1 MTGQQNRFSLER
13 VAEEHKPLR
22 ERFSTHCKHELH
34 ELQERQLSVAVAAA
48 EDVGGAVLVTRGIVV
63 EFREERVE
71 ETGIEEREGGV
82 DESN

>member
-13 VAEEHKPLR
+13 VAEEHCPLR
-22 ERFSTHCKHELH
+22 ERFSTQCEHELH

-48 EDVGGAVLVTRGIVV
+48 DGVGGAVVVTGLVV
-63 EFREERVE
+63 EFREESVE

-82 DESN
+82 DESA